1 MSEPLGTS
9 HCQLQFQKMLS
20 ETWYISWGN
29 SIPVFYLLLHT
40 VFEGAWKFSRLV
52 CPTLISKS
60 WNFIHI
66 LTDPWIGKRE
76 NEEVGGDVFFWL
88 LWIVLALTGVSL
100 FSSESQKGPK
110 PFLQQRK
117 EGVVLPELG
126 CWLTL
131 SLCGGPC
138 LWQPD
143 AAPPTSCPHRDRVSD
158 GQGEEACV
166 GRKPW
171 AS

>member
-1 MSEPLGTS
+1 
-9 HCQLQFQKMLS
+9 MLS
-20 ETWYISWGN
+20 ETWYISWGK
-29 SIPVFYLLLHT
+29 SIPVVYLLLHT

-52 CPTLISKS
+52 CPTLISGS

-66 LTDPWIGKRE
+66 LTDSWIGKRE
-76 NEEVGGDVFFWL
+76 DEEVEGDVFFWL

-117 EGVVLPELG
+117 EGVVLPQLG

-131 SLCGGPC
+131 SLCLKVPVC
-138 LWQPD
+138 DSPMQLLPLL
-143 AAPPTSCPHRDRVSD
+143 ALT
-158 GQGEEACV
+158 GQGKRWP
-166 GRKPW
+166 GRRGLRW
-171 AS
+171 AQTLSQLGLGPHGASGKGEGK